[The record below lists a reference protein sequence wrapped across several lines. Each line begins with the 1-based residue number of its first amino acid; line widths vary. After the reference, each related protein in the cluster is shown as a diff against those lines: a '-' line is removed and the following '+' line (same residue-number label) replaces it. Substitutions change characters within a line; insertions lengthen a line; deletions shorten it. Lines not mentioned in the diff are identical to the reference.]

1 MRTATGSP
9 PATRE
14 RSDAGL
20 TATAGVRTYNTPSG
34 KVGPTTMVELLAV
47 VGVGVAVF
55 VGFNIGGSS
64 TGVAFGPAVGSRLVR
79 KTTAGVLFVGFG
91 FLGAWTV
98 GRNVIAT
105 MSSSIVPAAQFTPIA
120 SVAVLFFTGA
130 SLLISNLYGV
140 PASTSMTAVG
150 AIVGLGLASGTLNQ
164 ALMFVIVS
172 AWIVAPLVCLCIGVV
187 VGRYLYPYL
196 DRYIAFTT
204 FTLHFIQLDRSGVV
218 PRPYINPNA
227 SPQDTIGSLSVVIIG
242 CYMAFSAGASN
253 AANAVAP
260 LVGSGGSLTVNQGV
274 LLAVAAFGL
283 GSFTIARRTL
293 ETVGDDITELPIL
306 ASLIVSVVG
315 GTVITVLSYFG
326 IPASLAV
333 STTSTIIGLGWGRA
347 SRAATL
353 AELAAPAGE
362 SELDVSTGALITSR
376 VEDAPTGPTIGDIAR
391 DEQPGEKPESVPDVP
406 DVGAEGP
413 ADLDQRSLFDPAA
426 AKRIVTMWVL
436 TPALAIVASYPVFL
450 FLL

>member
-1 MRTATGSP
+1 MVSL
-9 PATRE
+9 
-14 RSDAGL
+14 L
-20 TATAGVRTYNTPSG
+20 TVAGV
-34 KVGPTTMVELLAV
+34 A
-47 VGVGVAVF
+47 VAVF

-79 KTTAGVLFVGFG
+79 KATAGVLFVGFG

-105 MSSSIVPAAQFTPIA
+105 MSSSIVPAVQFTPVA

-130 SLLISNLYGV
+130 SLLVSNLYGV

-172 AWIVAPLVCLCIGVV
+172 AWIVAPLVSFAIGIV
-187 VGRYLYPYL
+187 VGRYIYPYL
-196 DRYIAFTT
+196 DRYAAFTK
-204 FTLHFIQLDRSGVV
+204 FDLHFVQLDRSGTI
-218 PRPYINPNA
+218 PRPYLNVNA
-227 SPQDTIGSLSVVIIG
+227 SLQDIVGSLLVIVIA

-260 LVGSGGSLTVNQGV
+260 LVGAGGALTVDQGV

-306 ASLIVSVVG
+306 ASLIVSLVG
-315 GTVITVLSYFG
+315 GTVITILSYLG

-333 STTSTIIGLGWGRA
+333 STTSAIIGLGWGRA

-353 AELAAPAGE
+353 AELATPTPE
-362 SELDVSTGALITSR
+362 RPDVDVATGALVTSR
-376 VEDAPTGPTIGDIAR
+376 AEEAPASPTIGDIAR
-391 DEQPGEKPESVPDVP
+391 DEDAAEDSTDIPDVP
-406 DVGAEGP
+406 EIGAEGP
-413 ADLDQRSLFDPAA
+413 VDLDERSLFDPAA

-436 TPALAIVASYPVFL
+436 TPSLAVAASYPVFVM
-450 FLL
+450 LL

>member
-1 MRTATGSP
+1 MVSL
-9 PATRE
+9 
-14 RSDAGL
+14 L
-20 TATAGVRTYNTPSG
+20 TAAGI
-34 KVGPTTMVELLAV
+34 A
-47 VGVGVAVF
+47 VAVF

-64 TGVAFGPAVGSRLVR
+64 TGVAFGPAVGSRLLR
-79 KTTAGVLFVGFG
+79 KATAAALFVGFG

-105 MSSSIVPAAQFTPIA
+105 MSSSIVPATQFTPVA

-150 AIVGLGLASGTLNQ
+150 AIVGLGLASDTLNR

-172 AWIVAPLVCLCIGVV
+172 AWIVAPLVCFVIGLV
-187 VGRYLYPYL
+187 VGRYVYPYL
-196 DRYIAFTT
+196 DRYVAFTR
-204 FTLHFIQLDRSGVV
+204 FDLHFVQFDRSGTV
-218 PRPYINPNA
+218 PRPYFNPNA
-227 SPQDTIGSLSVVIIG
+227 SPRDVVGSLSVVAIA

-260 LVGSGGSLTVNQGV
+260 LVGAGGALTVDQGV
-274 LLAVAAFGL
+274 LLAVGAFGL

-315 GTVITVLSYFG
+315 ATVITLLSYAG

-333 STTSTIIGLGWGRA
+333 SSTSTIIGLGWGRA

-353 AELAAPAGE
+353 AELATPTPE
-362 SELDVSTGALITSR
+362 QPDLDVATGALVTSR
-376 VEDAPTGPTIGDIAR
+376 AEEAPASPTIGDLAR
-391 DEQPGEKPESVPDVP
+391 HEEPPEADELTDVP
-406 DVGAEGP
+406 DIGAEGP
-413 ADLDQRSLFDPAA
+413 AELDERSLFDPAA
-426 AKRIVTMWVL
+426 AKRIVAMWVV
-436 TPALAIVASYPVFL
+436 TPSLAVAASYPVFV